1 MGVGCSAL
9 PSQICC
15 RCLRL
20 PEHHA
25 PYCRI
30 RSNGIAFTYFALI
43 SAASDGVNILFFNK
57 SFGRSPRTNSSW
69 WMPSVPTTT
78 STLCTSTIHCVGME
92 AFRECLRK
100 LPERDRKFLID
111 IYRGDRSL
119 RDIAKDKGVSHQALM
134 KRRDRLFKRI
144 REMMIGI
151 DS

>member
-1 MGVGCSAL
+1 MNKYYHKAML
-9 PSQICC
+9 
-15 RCLRL
+15 
-20 PEHHA
+20 
-25 PYCRI
+25 
-30 RSNGIAFTYFALI
+30 
-43 SAASDGVNILFFNK
+43 AAGYSKDSEEYKKVERFFNRENMK
-57 SFGRSPRTNSSW
+57 LRRRKKTQENHEIIFNYMSSFNDDEEDQFDCFQSDEDVEE
-69 WMPSVPTTT
+69 MV
-78 STLCTSTIHCVGME
+78 LHEIEME

-144 REMMIGI
+144 REMMIRI